1 PRVRSRALQPRR
13 LHPKRTD
20 HRSRFARR
28 GRQAIRGGLREVLI
42 ALYLRQAD
50 LDGEEARALLGELR
64 RSQPESEGA
73 EQIVTFTPAGKRMAL
88 PLEDGAEHSMLFPV
102 PEGTFDVVVVSPQL
116 RFFTNEWS
124 RAFLAQLVSS
134 LRPSGSLWVPILSK
148 RGDDG
153 LWSERWLTQTL
164 GVKASLATSL
174 PLLRFDRIP

>member
-1 PRVRSRALQPRR
+1 RRRSPVPKEERESDARTPLADELPGHRQPQPRVRSRALQPRR

-88 PLEDGAEHSMLFPV
+88 PLEDGAEHSM
-102 PEGTFDVVVVSPQL
+102 
-116 RFFTNEWS
+116 
-124 RAFLAQLVSS
+124 
-134 LRPSGSLWVPILSK
+134 
-148 RGDDG
+148 
-153 LWSERWLTQTL
+153 
-164 GVKASLATSL
+164 
-174 PLLRFDRIP
+174 